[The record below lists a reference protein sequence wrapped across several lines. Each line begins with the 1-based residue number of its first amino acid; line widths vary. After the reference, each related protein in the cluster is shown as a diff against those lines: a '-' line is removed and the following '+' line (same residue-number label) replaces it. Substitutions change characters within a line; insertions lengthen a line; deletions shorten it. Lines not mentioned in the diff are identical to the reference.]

1 MRMEVKGHNMFC
13 LPIYGAEVH
22 WTIYTSKIRCGVT
35 VFFFFFCQNFYLL
48 NIFFYGSFI
57 K

>member
-22 WTIYTSKIRCGVT
+22 WSIYTSKIRCGVT
-35 VFFFFFCQNFYLL
+35 FFFLSKFLFAKY
-48 NIFFYGSFI
+48 IFYGSFI